1 MTPPLILS
9 YMIKLKSNRYSMD
22 KIMALLLIIA
32 VLNLI
37 TYISVKDW
45 KSTMILLLAGLVT
58 YNTQQEIVLFL
69 GILTAALFRSV
80 VLEGFDKT
88 EDSDAPKAPPP
99 ATPEKKKITKNTE
112 PEPSSAPILSAS
124 YIEGLTQ
131 KSKELSAQQGGLM
144 EMMTQLGPMMKQA
157 EKMMDKLPEGFLDA
171 AIANMKKK

>member
-1 MTPPLILS
+1 MV
-9 YMIKLKSNRYSMD
+9 
-22 KIMALLLIIA
+22 LLLIIA
-32 VLNLI
+32 GLNLI

-45 KSTMILLLAGLVT
+45 KSTMILLLAGLIT

-80 VLEGFDKT
+80 LIEGLENPDNSKK
-88 EDSDAPKAPPP
+88 EPP
-99 ATPEKKKITKNTE
+99 AQKKPPKSDTG

-157 EKMMDKLPEGFLDA
+157 EKMMEKLPEGFLDVA
-171 AIANMKKK
+171 LEKFKKQ

>member
-1 MTPPLILS
+1 
-9 YMIKLKSNRYSMD
+9 
-22 KIMALLLIIA
+22 MALLLIIA
-32 VLNLI
+32 GLNLI

-45 KSTMILLLAGLVT
+45 RSTMVLLLAGLIT

-80 VLEGFDKT
+80 VLEGFEKS
-88 EDSDAPKAPPP
+88 EDSNAPKAPDAPKSTDPP
-99 ATPEKKKITKNTE
+99 KKKITKDTV
-112 PEPSSAPILSAS
+112 PEPSSAPMLSSS

-171 AIANMKKK
+171 AIKNMKKK

>member
-1 MTPPLILS
+1 MV
-9 YMIKLKSNRYSMD
+9 
-22 KIMALLLIIA
+22 LLLIIA
-32 VLNLI
+32 GLNLI

-45 KSTMILLLAGLVT
+45 RSTMILLLAGLVT

-80 VLEGFDKT
+80 VLEGLT
-88 EDSDAPKAPPP
+88 NGESDSKATDPP
-99 ATPEKKKITKNTE
+99 KKKVTKDTG

-124 YIEGLTQ
+124 YVEGLTQ

-171 AIANMKKK
+171 AIENMKKK

>member
-1 MTPPLILS
+1 
-9 YMIKLKSNRYSMD
+9 
-22 KIMALLLIIA
+22 MALLLIIA
-32 VLNLI
+32 ILNLI

-69 GILTAALFRSV
+69 GILIAALFRSV
-80 VLEGFDKT
+80 VLEGLTNGD
-88 EDSDAPKAPPP
+88 PPATP
-99 ATPEKKKITKNTE
+99 ATPEKKKITKDTV

-157 EKMMDKLPEGFLDA
+157 EKMMEKLPEGFLDA
-171 AIANMKKK
+171 ALDNMKKK

>member
-1 MTPPLILS
+1 
-9 YMIKLKSNRYSMD
+9 MD
-22 KIMALLLIIA
+22 KIMVLLLIIA
-32 VLNLI
+32 GLNLI

-45 KSTMILLLAGLVT
+45 KSTMILLLAGLIT

-80 VLEGFDKT
+80 VLEGLT
-88 EDSDAPKAPPP
+88 TTPDSDAPKAPP
-99 ATPEKKKITKNTE
+99 KKKIIKNTE
-112 PEPSSAPILSAS
+112 PEPSSAPVLSAS

-171 AIANMKKK
+171 AIENLKKK